1 MVRACCAGDLEQ
13 VYQLLCLLEGQELNF
28 AAFQEIFLAQC
39 SARDWVGLVWEEEG
53 EVLAFLNLRLERQLH
68 HAGWVAEILELVT
81 HPSLRG
87 RGIGARLMQQAK
99 AAASRRGCQRLE
111 VACNVRRK
119 DAHHFYQK
127 CGLQLEHYRFGQDN
141 F

>member
-1 MVRACCAGDLEQ
+1 MVQACCAGDLEQ

-39 SARDWVGLVWEEEG
+39 SARDWVGLVWEE
-53 EVLAFLNLRLERQLH
+53 ERQLH

-119 DAHHFYQK
+119 DAHRFYQK
-127 CGLQLEHYRFGQDN
+127 CGLQLEHYRLGQDS